1 MSVGPHDTSLS
12 LLRRLTG
19 NEPDAQAWDLFV
31 ARYGPRLLEW
41 ARRWQVS
48 EDDAY
53 DLVQQVLVG
62 LVEQFR
68 KRRFDS
74 TRSFRTWMKT
84 NAYRVWVRLQRQRQR
99 QLRSETVRDSKLLS
113 VQAREDML
121 LLIEQQ
127 AEAEAME
134 IAISRVKTRVHA
146 KTWEAFKMLALD
158 DVDGKSIADQL
169 GMSISS
175 VYVARHNVQKMLT
188 EEIDKLMRE

>member
-1 MSVGPHDTSLS
+1 MSVGHQDTSLS

-19 NEPDAQAWDLFV
+19 AEPDAQAWDLFV

-84 NAYRVWVRLQRQRQR
+84 NAYRVWVRLQRQQQR
-99 QLRSETVRDSKLLS
+99 QLRSETMRDSKLLS

-121 LLIEQQ
+121 QLIEQQ

-134 IAISRVKTRVHA
+134 IAISRVKMRVHA
-146 KTWEAFKMLALD
+146 KTWEAFRMLALD
-158 DVDGKSIADQL
+158 DMEGKAIADQL

-175 VYVARHNVQKMLT
+175 VYVARHNVQKMLA
-188 EEIDKLMRE
+188 EEIEKLARE

>member
-1 MSVGPHDTSLS
+1 MSVGSHDTSLS

-19 NEPDAQAWDLFV
+19 TEPDAQAWDLFV

-175 VYVARHNVQKMLT
+175 VYVARHNVQKMLA
-188 EEIDKLMRE
+188 EEIEKLMRE

>member
-19 NEPDAQAWDLFV
+19 TEPDAQAWDLFV

-68 KRRFDS
+68 NRRFDS

-84 NAYRVWVRLQRQRQR
+84 NAYRVWVRLQRQQQR
-99 QLRSETVRDSKLLS
+99 QLRGETVRDSQLLS

-121 LLIEQQ
+121 RLIEQQ

-134 IAISRVKTRVHA
+134 IAIGRVKMRVHA
-146 KTWEAFKMLALD
+146 KTWEAFKLLALD
-158 DVDGKSIADQL
+158 DADGKSIADQL

-175 VYVARHNVQKMLT
+175 VYVARHNVQKMLA

>member
-1 MSVGPHDTSLS
+1 MSAGPHDTSLS

>member
-175 VYVARHNVQKMLT
+175 VYVARHNVQKMLA
-188 EEIDKLMRE
+188 EEIEKLMRE